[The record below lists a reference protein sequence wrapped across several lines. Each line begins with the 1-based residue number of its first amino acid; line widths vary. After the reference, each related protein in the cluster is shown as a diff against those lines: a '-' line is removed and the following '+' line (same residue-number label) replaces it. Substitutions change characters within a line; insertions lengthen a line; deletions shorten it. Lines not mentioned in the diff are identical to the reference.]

1 MRKNYN
7 IKKINC
13 LKKVRKLRLEN
24 IHKEKSMKMKMNKT
38 NSHNKMKI
46 TNNNKIM
53 SKTNNKVKMN
63 KIN

>member
-13 LKKVRKLRLEN
+13 LKKDRKLRLEN
-24 IHKEKSMKMKMNKT
+24 IHKEKSMKMNKT